1 MEKSAIDE
9 IKYYEIPIGDTFFLD
24 ARKKIS
30 TSSNREVHPGRKRDD
45 NKLVSIKLEKICHSP
60 TLFKEAKALRHLKD
74 IERIP
79 NLIWMGEQGKY
90 FILIMDLLGPSLGF
104 LKEKCN
110 GKFSLATTLKIS
122 VQLLKILEQIHDKG
136 VIIRYLKPDNM
147 VLGLNENANFVY
159 LIDFG
164 TAKFYIKKG
173 EHIKY
178 VENKYHIK
186 GNRDFISINYHKRIE
201 ASRRDDIESLGYN
214 LVNFMKGKLP
224 WTDLNDSKLILQKKI
239 DTSLDE
245 LCEGLPGEF
254 KEFIDYARKLEF
266 KERPNYSYLNEL
278 LIKAAK
284 NNDIDLDKVEYD
296 WINLKINEK
305 KVKDVSSN
313 EEHKENKIKESEN
326 GSEAKDDNNKEK
338 KELINNE
345 KNDELNDKN
354 EDMIKKKELNE
365 NIIQEK
371 ENSEENKKIIENEI
385 INKENRQEQEKI

>member
-1 MEKSAIDE
+1 MEKSTIDE
-9 IKYYEIPIGDTFFLD
+9 LKFYEIPIGDTFILD
-24 ARKKIS
+24 TRKKIS
-30 TSSNREVHPGRKRDD
+30 TSSNRQVHFGRRKND

-60 TLFKEAKALRHLKD
+60 TLIKEAKALMHLQG

-79 NLIWMGEQGKY
+79 KLIWMGEQGIY
-90 FILIMDLLGPSLGF
+90 FILIMDLLGPSLET
-104 LKEKCN
+104 LKKKCN

-122 VQLLKILEQIHDKG
+122 VQILNIIEQIHDKG

-147 VLGLNENANFVY
+147 VLGLKDNENYVY

-164 TAKFYIKKG
+164 TAKFYFKKG

-178 VENKYHIK
+178 DDNKNHIK

-224 WTDLNDSKLILQKKI
+224 WTNLNDSKLKLEKKI

-266 KERPNYSYLNEL
+266 KERPNYSYLNQL
-278 LIKAAK
+278 LIKAGK
-284 NNDIDLDKVEYD
+284 SNGIDLDKVEYD
-296 WINLKINEK
+296 WVNLKLNKNEANNAL
-305 KVKDVSSN
+305 SN
-313 EEHKENKIKESEN
+313 GDHKENEIKESEN
-326 GSEAKDDNNKEK
+326 GSEAKDDNKKEK
-338 KELINNE
+338 KELINE
-345 KNDELNDKN
+345 ELNNKIEN
-354 EDMIKKKELNE
+354 IIKREELNE
-365 NIIQEK
+365 NTKQEK
-371 ENSEENKKIIENEI
+371 KNSEENKNLDVNEIENRPEE
-385 INKENRQEQEKI
+385 ENMK

>member
-1 MEKSAIDE
+1 
-9 IKYYEIPIGDTFFLD
+9 
-24 ARKKIS
+24 
-30 TSSNREVHPGRKRDD
+30 
-45 NKLVSIKLEKICHSP
+45 
-60 TLFKEAKALRHLKD
+60 
-74 IERIP
+74 
-79 NLIWMGEQGKY
+79 
-90 FILIMDLLGPSLGF
+90 MDLLGPSLGT
-104 LKEKCN
+104 LKKKCK

-122 VQLLKILEQIHDKG
+122 IQLLNILEQIHDKR

-178 VENKYHIK
+178 VENRYHIK
-186 GNRDFISINYHKRIE
+186 GNRDFIYINYHKRIE

-354 EDMIKKKELNE
+354 EDMIKKKRA
-365 NIIQEK
+365 K
-371 ENSEENKKIIENEI
+371 
-385 INKENRQEQEKI
+385 

>member
-1 MEKSAIDE
+1 MEKSTFDIYE
-9 IKYYEIPIGDTFFLD
+9 YYEIPIGDAFVLD
-24 ARKKIS
+24 ARTKIS
-30 TSSNREVHPGRKRDD
+30 TSSNREVHLGRKRDD

-60 TLFKEAKALRHLKD
+60 TLFKEAKALMHLKD
-74 IERIP
+74 IQRIP
-79 NLIWMGEQGKY
+79 NLIWMGEQGRY
-90 FILIMDLLGPSLGF
+90 FILIMDLLGPSLGS
-104 LKEKCN
+104 LKKKCN

-122 VQLLKILEQIHDKG
+122 VQILKILEQIHAKG

-147 VLGLNENANFVY
+147 VLGLKDNENFVY

-164 TAKFYIKKG
+164 TAKFYMKKG

-224 WTDLNDSKLILQKKI
+224 WTHLNDSKLILQKKI

-266 KERPNYSYLNEL
+266 KEKPNYSYLNEL

-284 NNDIDLDKVEYD
+284 DNGIDLDKVEYD
-296 WINLKINEK
+296 WTNLKINEK
-305 KVKDVSSN
+305 EVKDESSN
-313 EEHKENKIKESEN
+313 EEHKENEIKESEN
-326 GSEAKDDNNKEK
+326 GTETKDDNKKEN
-338 KELINNE
+338 KELI
-345 KNDELNDKN
+345 NDELNDKN
-354 EDMIKKKELNE
+354 EDNSIKKEEIIE
-365 NIIQEK
+365 NNMQEK
-371 ENSEENKKIIENEI
+371 ENSEENKKINANEI
-385 INKENRQEQEKI
+385 ISQENRQEEEKMK

>member
-266 KERPNYSYLNEL
+266 KERPNYSYLNQL
-278 LIKAAK
+278 LIKVAK
-284 NNDIDLDKVEYD
+284 NNGIDIDKVEYD
-296 WINLKINEK
+296 WTNLKINEK
-305 KVKDVSSN
+305 EVNNASSN
-313 EEHKENKIKESEN
+313 REYKENENDSESKEDNKKENKELINEELSNKYENKIK
-326 GSEAKDDNNKEK
+326 
-338 KELINNE
+338 
-345 KNDELNDKN
+345 
-354 EDMIKKKELNE
+354 KKKEMKL
-365 NIIQEK
+365 Q
-371 ENSEENKKIIENEI
+371 NKKR
-385 INKENRQEQEKI
+385 KFRKK